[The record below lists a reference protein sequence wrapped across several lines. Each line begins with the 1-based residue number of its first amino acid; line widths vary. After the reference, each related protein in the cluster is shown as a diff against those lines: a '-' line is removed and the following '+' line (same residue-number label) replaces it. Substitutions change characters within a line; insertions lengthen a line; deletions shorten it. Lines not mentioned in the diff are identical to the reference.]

1 MIRLAKVL
9 FLAIIVFLASCTCAA
24 EKGAVSRLQTEHEK
38 FFVKY
43 LKYVDQDPAFGGA
56 ALSEDQR
63 KKARDDE
70 RKNVQALH
78 DVIASLKRSL
88 GD

>member
-1 MIRLAKVL
+1 MIRLVKAFVFALVVL
-9 FLAIIVFLASCTCAA
+9 LASCTCTA

-56 ALSEDQR
+56 ALSEEQR

-70 RKNVQALH
+70 RKNVQALR
-78 DVIASLKRSL
+78 DVILSLKKSI